1 MGRNK
6 EFEEEAVLQKAM
18 ELFWKQGYEKTSMSD
33 LVEYMGIHR
42 KSLYDTFGD
51 KHALYLKAIDYYSV
65 NISERLKTVIS
76 QADTA
81 NEGIKSIFDI
91 MIHGT
96 NERPWGCFIVNAATE
111 LALRDKEVEEKIEAV
126 FARSEKLMGD
136 LVQKGQES
144 GEFSCGLSAE
154 ALGEILHCTLLGIR
168 VYTRTST
175 SRDKLNH
182 LADNFLQLL
191 KIQNK

>member
-51 KHALYLKAIDYYSV
+51 KHALYLKAIDYYTV
-65 NISERLKTVIS
+65 NISDRLESVLLK
-76 QADTA
+76 ADTA
-81 NEGIKSIFDI
+81 SKGIKDLFTF
-91 MIHGT
+91 MINGT
-96 NERPWGCFIVNAATE
+96 KERPWGCFIVNAATE

-126 FARSEKLMGD
+126 FAQTENLMGE
-136 LVQKGQES
+136 LVRKGQES
-144 GEFSCGLSAE
+144 GEFSQEISAQ
-154 ALGEILHCTLLGIR
+154 ALGRILHCTLLGIR
-168 VYTRTST
+168 VYARTSMNKE
-175 SRDKLNH
+175 RLNC
-182 LADNFLQLL
+182 LADDFILLL
-191 KIQNK
+191 KIENE